1 MLTSCLPTSINR
13 GGVETQKAK
22 PLLKSD
28 GAPGAAPLRARTPV
42 RLGQPL
48 SEAVERFQQDASLR
62 LLPVVDADARPV
74 GAIYERDTRAIL
86 FNPFGH
92 ALLKNPSFGGRLDGH
107 VHPCTVVE
115 ADSDADRLIAIYARE
130 GEGCEGLIAV
140 RDGRYAGV
148 IDSGVLLRLA
158 SDRESRIALAKAER
172 FERLAA
178 RSATFRGDIRSLVA
192 ELVEMAGMLA
202 ATAGQAADRADSNR
216 DHAAAMAVAA
226 AQTSANMADLAE
238 SGTALAAT
246 LQSVEGQVQQAADA
260 TRQAVV
266 HARSGTAQAD
276 ALAQATTEIG
286 AVSSL
291 IDGIARTT
299 STLALNAA
307 IEAARAGQAGDG
319 FAVVARQVKALAD
332 QTRAAAAE
340 ISGRIDHMRRAAI
353 DLSDG
358 YEHMNAI
365 IAMVDRLSSAIFGAV
380 AEQGRFTRTIA
391 THVAESGQA
400 SEGIRASASEIS
412 GNAGTAAAGA
422 QAIGGLAETLSDGA
436 RQLERRVATFI
447 ETIREE

>member
-1 MLTSCLPTSINR
+1 MNTFFKANDATA
-13 GGVETQKAK
+13 GV
-22 PLLKSD
+22 PLLAR
-28 GAPGAAPLRARTPV
+28 GAV
-42 RLGQPL
+42 QLGQPL
-48 SEAVERFQQDASLR
+48 SIAVERFQQDAGLR

-107 VHPCTVVE
+107 VRPCTVVE
-115 ADSDADRLIAIYARE
+115 AGADAETLIAIYARE
-130 GEGCEGLIAV
+130 GPDCEGLIAV
-140 RDGRYAGV
+140 RDGQYAGV

-158 SDRESRIALAKAER
+158 SDRESRIALAKAAR
-172 FERLAA
+172 FERLGGQ
-178 RSATFRGDIRSLVA
+178 SATFRQDMRALVA
-192 ELVEMAGMLA
+192 ELVEMAGMLS
-202 ATAGQAADRADSNR
+202 ATAGQAASRADSNR

-226 AQTSANMADLAE
+226 AQTSANMADLAA

-246 LQSVEGQVQQAADA
+246 LQSVEDQVSEAADA

-266 HARSGTAQAD
+266 HARTGSMQAS
-276 ALAQATTEIG
+276 ALAQAAGEIET
-286 AVSSL
+286 VSTL

-299 STLALNAA
+299 SALALNAA

-340 ISGRIDHMRRAAI
+340 ISGRIDHMRGAAS

-358 YEHMNAI
+358 YAHMNAI

-380 AEQGRFTRTIA
+380 AEQGRFTRSIA

-400 SEGIRASASEIS
+400 SDGIRASASEIS
-412 GNAGTAAAGA
+412 GNAGTAAGGA
-422 QAIGGLAETLSDGA
+422 QAIGDLAATLSDGA
-436 RQLERRVATFI
+436 RRMERRVGAFI
-447 ETIREE
+447 ETIRED